1 MQHVTLYLSPSKW
14 PIYYDDVS
22 LHLYNQFGQTK
33 QLPTYPPGRWHLCS
47 TMFMYLT
54 IRQLDTLPL
63 MVFLQQDPERPMPMP
78 FQLVH
83 VQYGIAMSDVWAS
96 DQQQITLQTNDSC
109 PLTKLNFSMS
119 GLSLTVV
126 TLEKIAG

>member
-1 MQHVTLYLSPSKW
+1 M
-14 PIYYDDVS
+14 
-22 LHLYNQFGQTK
+22 
-33 QLPTYPPGRWHLCS
+33 
-47 TMFMYLT
+47 
-54 IRQLDTLPL
+54 
-63 MVFLQQDPERPMPMP
+63 
-78 FQLVH
+78 
-83 VQYGIAMSDVWAS
+83 YGIAMSDVWAS